1 MFLTFFGFE
10 FDSSDFSHIKLIL
23 SPSKVIEI
31 PDESEK
37 SPDVEKKE
45 EVDTAGGKEEKEMEA
60 GNGDGGKEK
69 EVEDMSKEKEE
80 KTTEAEKETP
90 AEVKGEG
97 SDGKNNEGEE
107 CF

>member
-10 FDSSDFSHIKLIL
+10 FDFSHIKLIL
-23 SPSKVIEI
+23 PPSKIIEI

-37 SPDVEKKE
+37 SPDLEKKE
-45 EVDTAGGKEEKEMEA
+45 DVDTAGGKEEKETEA

-80 KTTEAEKETP
+80 KTLEAEKETP
-90 AEVKGEG
+90 VEVKGEG
-97 SDGKNNEGEE
+97 SDGKNNEGE
-107 CF
+107 